1 MDEDII
7 GLIAERKILAALEEG
22 EFDNL
27 PGKGKPL
34 PPDAGAAVP
43 AAERVG
49 YRLLKSAGV
58 LPPEMAVR
66 QEIGALEQAVIAEN
80 RPAEKR
86 CLAVRLAEKTA
97 QYNIMMEK
105 RRRK

>member
-1 MDEDII
+1 MEEDII
-7 GLIAERKILAALEEG
+7 GLLAERKILAAIEDG

-34 PPDAGAAVP
+34 PPDISTTVP

-49 YRLLKSAGV
+49 YRLLKNAGL
-58 LPPEMAVR
+58 LPPEMAIKK
-66 QEIGALEQAVIAEN
+66 EIDDIMAAVSAES

-86 CLAVRLAEKTA
+86 RLACKLAEKTT
-97 QYNIMMEK
+97 QYNMMMEK
-105 RRRK
+105 RHHR